1 MACEECDYM
10 VYKKN
15 VIDHKFPKSCD
26 IYVRNVWRMR
36 SYFSQLLRIGSY
48 SSQVGITRTGNNKV
62 LHSFDT
68 NLEFTFHIFLGN
80 CSCKEVTPRYSTHA
94 LASPPFNLSI
104 CFDVNVQS
112 PMQSCR
118 SLRPLSISANVSKV
132 VQ

>member
-1 MACEECDYM
+1 
-10 VYKKN
+10 
-15 VIDHKFPKSCD
+15 
-26 IYVRNVWRMR
+26 MR
-36 SYFSQLLRIGSY
+36 SYFPQLLRIGSY

-132 VQ
+132 VQKRLIFGRQFHKSSPITVDFWQAVPQK